1 MRFALASALIAVNL
15 AGCGHGQTERVGSG
29 RDTVVTPRTTRD
41 TTVVKAD
48 TFVKSDTTVKKGQEA
63 VPQDSAK

>member
-1 MRFALASALIAVNL
+1 MRFALASALVAVSL

-29 RDTVVTPRTTRD
+29 RDTVVTPRTTQD
-41 TTVVKAD
+41 TTLVKSD
-48 TFVKSDTTVKKGQEA
+48 TFVKADTTVKKGQEA